1 MKTKCYPVYEFD
13 ELPADIQDKAVEEL
27 QYCNVEDGWWDDFM
41 IEEWQEKLATMGYE
55 DAEIE
60 YSGFSSQGDGAC
72 FKAGVNA
79 LTWFKAHKGAR
90 TELRALYRFANKGS
104 YIKAEVSHSGR
115 YSHAYSMDS
124 AVELD
129 GWGES
134 PSDKVQ
140 LQAEQLQRWILEDA
154 RELANKIYRE
164 LEQEYEYCTTRESII
179 ETIKAN
185 EWTFNARGHLDNIP
199 LEEPVI
205 AGRIS

>member
-1 MKTKCYPVYEFD
+1 MKTKCYPVYEFK

-27 QYCNVEDGWWDDFM
+27 LYCNVEDGWWDDF
-41 IEEWQEKLATMGYE
+41 IIKKWQEKLATMGYK
-55 DAEIE
+55 DAEIN

-72 FKAGVNA
+72 FSADVDA
-79 LTWFKAHKGAR
+79 LTWLKMHKGAR

-124 AVELD
+124 TVELD

-140 LQAEQLQRWILEDA
+140 LQAE
-154 RELANKIYRE
+154 
-164 LEQEYEYCTTRESII
+164 
-179 ETIKAN
+179 
-185 EWTFNARGHLDNIP
+185 
-199 LEEPVI
+199 
-205 AGRIS
+205 